1 MIDFCGILKS
11 SKKIAVV
18 GISDKPERDSG
29 RIALHLLK
37 NGYEVIGVHPSLKSF
52 NGIKIHPSLGEISDE
67 IDIVDVFI
75 SSEKIPSIIPA
86 VLKLKPKVLW
96 LQLGVENHEAVKP
109 AVDAGITV
117 IQNRCIAIEL
127 NNCR

>member
-1 MIDFCGILKS
+1 MLDFCEILKS
-11 SKKIAVV
+11 SKKIVVV

-29 RIALHLLK
+29 RIAMRLLE
-37 NGYEVIGVHPSLKSF
+37 NGYEVFGVHPSMKSF
-52 NGIKIHPSLGEISDE
+52 NGIRIYQSLGEISDE

-75 SSEKIPSIIPA
+75 SSDKIPSIIPA

-96 LQLGVENHEAVKP
+96 LQLGIENHEAVKP

-127 NNCR
+127 NNCG